1 MCAGARVSC
10 FTFTPLTPRTGTL
23 LTAGREHRSNRMTAF
38 DSTPEG
44 GGAVADELAADQRSI
59 SIAEFFEK
67 NKHMLG
73 FDSEARALVTAV
85 KEGVDNALDAAE
97 EAGHLPDIY
106 VEIREV
112 NGHYRLII
120 EDNGPG
126 ITAEELPKV
135 FGKLLYGSRFHKREQ
150 SLTPDQELLI
160 RHDETV
166 DTVPIGTL
174 CNVYLS
180 QEGAATQQI
189 PDDIEVPSFNRETQ
203 ETSWQPVTHAIRHET
218 AGETYEITTEKGRSV
233 EVTGNHSLFSLGAD
247 GNISEVDAGQL
258 EPGDSVLAP
267 KQIPQTDRTVEEI
280 NLLEYI
286 SQDQLDGRRV
296 YVYGFDEET
305 LAEIR
310 SGETIRKK
318 PNPDSSRKRYY
329 YRYEGADILRDSLEQ
344 NYIEK
349 GYLPAETV
357 LELGWEQK
365 AADCTF
371 KTYRVGGEETTMP
384 VTVPVDE
391 SFVKLLGYYISEG
404 HVGDRQVGFTFGS
417 HESTLIESTETA
429 VATLTGSSTTVE
441 RERNSTRVKAF
452 GSPLAMF
459 LETTCGSEAAEKR
472 IPAFVFDLDPALQKR
487 FIAALYEGD
496 GSDSHPGNELSH
508 TTTSETLARQLSV
521 LWNMQGVLASVEE
534 GKNSGYAAEPST
546 RYRTKV
552 YGEDASLLDV
562 FETSERTG
570 EQQYKRIP
578 VSVLDPVRVDESPNE
593 TVPDTIPGLLV
604 AAGIGSNFDYAEKY
618 RQIIEDAIAGEAVD
632 APRFAHNLEQWG
644 LLKDGKATDRLRE
657 LWEAV
662 NAVHGFTEGDMSLLK
677 VKSVEQTD
685 PPEYVYDISVPG
697 ATGEDENFVV
707 ANDGA
712 LSVKNSRGQQGI
724 GISAAV
730 LYSQLTSGKPA
741 KVTSRTSSQAEARYF
756 ELVIDTD
763 DNEPEIRTE
772 STTTWD
778 RSHGTRIELDMEA
791 NMRARSQ
798 LHDYIR
804 HTAVV
809 NPHARIELREPE
821 AHIKSERAEGAT
833 LPAETE
839 EIRPHPHGVE
849 IGTLLKMLASTDSR
863 TVRGF
868 LQTAFT
874 RVGQKTA
881 DSIIAAFRDRE
892 FGREFRWHPPQDHED
907 VNLARAI
914 AGAISNKGQ
923 DLERRFAD
931 ELTTAI
937 DDAKPVSY
945 GELETI
951 VEQVADEMAAESG
964 RAFGDT
970 VRTKVQ
976 EAAWT
981 ALTNDRRGALYRAID
996 EVTTTRKDD
1005 AAIDALAERLA
1016 TAIADVDRDRFTA
1029 AELRSA
1035 IDRAADLTEEMDEET
1050 FGETARENIH
1060 EKLWDGMA
1068 GVEAELPSPA
1078 AIADDRDVAS
1088 NLLDGMAAV
1097 DVMAP
1102 PSDCLSPITA
1112 DQIEAGLRSEF
1123 DADFYTAA
1131 TRDAGV
1137 HGGDPFI
1144 AEAGIAYG
1152 GDIDGS
1158 GTAELLRFANR
1169 VPLVYQRG
1177 ACATT
1182 DVIKGINWRN
1192 YGLDQPGGSG
1202 IPQGPVVIMVHV
1214 ASTNVPF
1221 TSESKDALANVEE
1234 IEDELELAIRE
1245 AARDLKTHLNRRK
1258 TMRKRQQK
1266 QNVIADILP
1275 TMAEKV
1281 STITERDPVNVGDSL
1296 ARIMNNVLVERERE
1310 GDVVRL
1316 QVENNDSTNAE
1327 LEITEIVTTEPREV
1341 SDGSVVEMDG
1351 EYFLTWNPVVES
1363 GGEATLKYEI
1373 DAETDFDIQVEGVE
1387 ETKLTVNT

>member
-1 MCAGARVSC
+1 
-10 FTFTPLTPRTGTL
+10 
-23 LTAGREHRSNRMTAF
+23 MTAF
-38 DSTPEG
+38 DSTTEG

-73 FDSEARALVTAV
+73 FDSEARALVTAT
-85 KEGVDNALDAAE
+85 KEGVDNSLDAAE
-97 EAGHLPDIY
+97 EAGYLPDIY

-112 NGHYRLII
+112 DDQYRLII

-160 RHDETV
+160 RRNDTV

-174 CNVYLS
+174 CDAYLPHD
-180 QEGAATQQI
+180 GAATRVI
-189 PDDIEVPSFNRETQ
+189 SGDIEVPSFNRETQ
-203 ETSWQPVTHAIRHET
+203 ETTWQPVTHAIRHET
-218 AGETYEITTEKGRSV
+218 AADTYEITTEKGRTV
-233 EVTGNHSLFSLGAD
+233 EVTGDHSLFSLGSD
-247 GNISEVDAGQL
+247 GEIKEVKAGELEAGDA
-258 EPGDSVLAP
+258 VLAP
-267 KQIPQTDRTVEEI
+267 EQIPGTDRTVENV
-280 NLLEYI
+280 NLLEYLT
-286 SQDQLDGRRV
+286 QDQLDGRRV

-305 LAEIR
+305 LAQLR
-310 SGETIRKK
+310 TGETIRKK

-329 YRYEGADILRDSLEQ
+329 YRYDGVDILRDSLEQ
-344 NYIEK
+344 NYLEK
-349 GYLPAETV
+349 GYLPAEKV
-357 LELGWEQK
+357 LELGWEEK

-384 VTVPVDE
+384 VSVPVDE

-404 HVGDRQVGFTFGS
+404 HTGDRQVGFTFGS
-417 HESTLIESTETA
+417 HEASLIESTEQA
-429 VATLTGSSTTVE
+429 VGALTGSSTTVE

-459 LETTCGSEAAEKR
+459 LESTCGSQAAEKR
-472 IPAFVFDLDPALQKR
+472 MPSFVFDIEPALQKR

-496 GSDSHPGNELSH
+496 GSDSHPSNELSH

-521 LWNMQGVLASVEE
+521 LWNMQGVMASVEE
-534 GKNSGYAAEPST
+534 GESSGYSSEPNT
-546 RYRTKV
+546 QYRTKV
-552 YGEDASLLDV
+552 YGEDASLLGV
-562 FETSERTG
+562 FETSEETG

-578 VSVLDPVRVDESPNE
+578 SSVLDSVRVDDSPNE

-604 AAGIGSNFDYAEKY
+604 AAGVGSNFEYAERY
-618 RQIIEDAIAGEAVD
+618 QSIIEDAVAGERVEE
-632 APRFAHNLEQWG
+632 PRFAHNLEQWG
-644 LLKDGKATDRLRE
+644 LLDERRATKRLEE

-662 NAVHGFTEGDMSLLK
+662 NAVHGFTNGDMSLLK
-677 VKSVEQTD
+677 VTSVEKTE

-697 ATGEDENFVV
+697 ATGEDENFV
-707 ANDGA
+707 AINDGA

-741 KVTSRTSSQAEARYF
+741 KITSRTAGQDQARYF

-763 DNEPEIRTE
+763 DNEPEIRKE
-772 STTTWD
+772 ELTTWD

-798 LHDYIR
+798 LHDYIK

-809 NPHARIELREPE
+809 NPHARIELREPN
-821 AHIKSERAEGAT
+821 AHIKSERAEGAS

-863 TVRGF
+863 TIRGF

-881 DSIIAAFRDRE
+881 DDIIAAFRDRQ
-892 FGREFRWHPPQDHED
+892 FGRQFRWHPPKDHED
-907 VNLARAI
+907 VALNRVVAEAVT
-914 AGAISNKGQ
+914 NKGR
-923 DLERRFAD
+923 DLERRFGDQLEDRVSEA
-931 ELTTAI
+931 A
-937 DDAKPVSY
+937 PVSY

-951 VEQVADEMAAESG
+951 VEDLADDLAEESG
-964 RAFGDT
+964 RAFGAT
-970 VRTKVQ
+970 VRSKVLT
-976 EAAWT
+976 AAWK
-981 ALTNDRRGALYRAID
+981 AVTNDRRGTLYKTID
-996 EVTTTRKDD
+996 DVTTKRKDD
-1005 AAIDALAERLA
+1005 AAIDAFAERLA
-1016 TAIADVDRDRFTA
+1016 DRIDEVERDQFTRADLKRT
-1029 AELRSA
+1029 
-1035 IDRAADLTEEMDEET
+1035 IDRTADLTEEMDGET
-1050 FGETARENIH
+1050 FGETARENVLAA
-1060 EKLWDGMA
+1060 LWADMA
-1068 GVEAELPSPA
+1068 PVEANLPSPSK
-1078 AIADDRDVAS
+1078 IADDRDTAG
-1088 NLLDGMAAV
+1088 NLLDGMASV

-1102 PSDCLSPITA
+1102 PSSCLSPITEE
-1112 DQIEAGLRSEF
+1112 QIEAGLKSEF

-1137 HGGDPFI
+1137 HSGDPFI

-1152 GDIDGS
+1152 GELEDGS
-1158 GTAELLRFANR
+1158 PSELMRFANR

-1177 ACATT
+1177 ACAMT
-1182 DVIKGINWRN
+1182 DVVKGINWRN
-1192 YGLDQPGGSG
+1192 YGLDQPGGNG
-1202 IPQGPVVIMVHV
+1202 IPDGPVVIMIHV

-1221 TSESKDALANVEE
+1221 TSESKDAVANVSE
-1234 IEDELELAIRE
+1234 IEDELELALRE
-1245 AARDLKTHLNRRK
+1245 AARDLKSHLNRRE
-1258 TMRKRQQK
+1258 TRRKRRQK

-1275 TMAEKV
+1275 TMAAKV
-1281 STITERDPVNVGDSL
+1281 SSITQREPVDVGDSL

-1310 GDVVRL
+1310 DGTVTL
-1316 QVENNDSTNAE
+1316 TVENHGSTKVAP
-1327 LEITEIVTTEPREV
+1327 EITEIVSEEPAAPTE
-1341 SDGSVVEMDG
+1341 GSVVEMDG
-1351 EYFLTWNPVVES
+1351 EYFLTWTPEVD
-1363 GGEATLKYEI
+1363 GGDEATLEYEATE
-1373 DAETDFDIQVEGVE
+1373 DAEFDVEVDGVE
-1387 ETKLTVNT
+1387 ETRLTVAQ